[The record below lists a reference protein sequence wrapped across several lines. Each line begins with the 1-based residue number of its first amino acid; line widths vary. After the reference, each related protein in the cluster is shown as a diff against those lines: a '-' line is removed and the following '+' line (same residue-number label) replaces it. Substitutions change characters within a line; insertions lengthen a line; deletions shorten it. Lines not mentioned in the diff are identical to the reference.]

1 MVVMKKIS
9 FIVYYPYQWFIY
21 KNVYNK
27 LDPNKREII
36 VDLGFQPLLQNKEL
50 EQSISALLTENNVS
64 FRTLQHIDFVRE
76 KYLEDFFSDVEVIV
90 SCWEASSVAIP
101 QTEHIKKVGM
111 TYGIAKELTLLRPTR
126 SMYDVILAYGERDKR
141 LFELMTKSI
150 AIGNPRAD
158 AFYLGEKHTTP
169 DISAINTFIAG
180 DKPSIL
186 YVPTHGDLSSLSAMT
201 ETIASLASRYKII
214 VKPHYYTLRE
224 ETALVEKYKDIPQVL
239 VVDDTV
245 DTFDAIAAVDVVLSD
260 NSSVI
265 FDAMQAGK
273 HIIVCDFLSSYFLD
287 TLHKNLRF
295 SKRGLIGAST
305 YSKSIE
311 QEIKDNDLVAVIKKP
326 EELETLLK
334 DIGAIGTKYTTKQA
348 EIVRDNFAYT
358 DGHSADRA
366 VEIIE
371 ALHNNPKEH
380 VPGIL
385 HHAYQAYGNRLYRT
399 LVNKKEED
407 ERLNASGKD
416 LVVWIIANAKT
427 EKKELQATVYSALG
441 NPTVSKV
448 FVSGFS
454 QKIFG
459 DSENVHEVTHDEVLN
474 ALYQT
479 LPLEADF
486 CIATPNTLLKNLS
499 AATVFK
505 HVNAKEALFFAE
517 NCSVKAAQVSQALDV
532 SFLLK
537 NEILNYETIWRDIL
551 LDVSYNQIKS
561 LEKCAVLIGVETL
574 RAQPRIDFKSISF
587 EQISTYCIEIYR
599 LQAMP
604 FYVMPN
610 FFQLHLNPDPEKM
623 FSKLASRAVYLEKDG
638 LSVRKWA
645 DFKPGKYIWKCV
657 QGDFRYAKLL
667 HLLLIKMFIYTKVH
681 LHTKGYIKK
690 L

>member
-1 MVVMKKIS
+1 MKKIS

-27 LDPNKREII
+27 LDPTKREII
-36 VDLGFQPLLQNKEL
+36 VDLGFQPLLQNKDL
-50 EQSISALLTENNVS
+50 EQSIVALLTENNVT

-76 KYLEDFFSDVEVIV
+76 KYLEDFFSNVEVIV

-126 SMYDVILAYGERDKR
+126 SIYDVILAYGERDKK

-158 AFYLGEKHTTP
+158 AFYLGEKHVTP
-169 DISAINTFIAG
+169 DIAAINTFIAG
-180 DKPSIL
+180 GKPSVL
-186 YVPTHGDLSSLSAMT
+186 YVPTHGDLSSLSTMR
-201 ETIASLASRYKII
+201 ETIASLAPRYNII

-224 ETALVEKYKDIPQVL
+224 DAALVGKYRDIPEVL

-273 HIIVCDFLSSYFLD
+273 DIIVSDFLSPHFLD

-334 DIGAIGTKYTTKQA
+334 DIAAINAKYTTKQA
-348 EIVRDNFAYT
+348 EIVRENFAYT
-358 DGHSADRA
+358 DGHSSDRA
-366 VEIIE
+366 VKIINE
-371 ALHNNPKEH
+371 VYVEPRNYT
-380 VPGIL
+380 PGIL
-385 HHAYQAYGNRLYRT
+385 HHAYQAFGNRLYRT

-416 LVVWIIANAKT
+416 LIVWIIATTKT
-427 EKKELQATVYSALG
+427 EEKELQATVYSALG
-441 NPTVSKV
+441 NPTVSQV
-448 FVSGFS
+448 YVSGFPR
-454 QKIFG
+454 KIFG
-459 DSENVHEVTHDEVLN
+459 DSEKVHEMTHDEVLK
-474 ALYQT
+474 ALYET
-479 LPLEADF
+479 LSLEADL
-486 CIATPNTLLKNLS
+486 CITTPNTLLKNLS

-505 HVNAKEALFFAE
+505 QVNAKEALFFAE
-517 NCSVKAAQVSQALDV
+517 NGSAKPSQVSQTLDV
-532 SFLLK
+532 SLLLK
-537 NEILNYETIWRDIL
+537 NEILNYETVWRDIL
-551 LDVSYNQIKS
+551 LDVSYAQVKS

-574 RAQPRIDFKSISF
+574 RAQPRIDFKNISF
-587 EQISTYCIEIYR
+587 EQISAYCIEIYR

-610 FFQLHLNPDPEKM
+610 FFQVHTNPDPERM
-623 FSKLASRAVYLEKDG
+623 FSKLSNRAIYLEKDG
-638 LSVRKWA
+638 LSVWQWA

-657 QGDFRYAKLL
+657 RGDLRYAKLL
-667 HLLLIKMFIYTKVH
+667 RLLLIKVFIYTKVH
-681 LHTKGYIKK
+681 LHTKGYIKR